1 MQDATQSPAG
11 GADPVES
18 APQAVNMVS
27 PEATRSVRVR
37 IDFVSDVA
45 CPWCAVGLKSL
56 EQALDRLGDQVTVDL
71 HFQPFELNPQ
81 MPPEGEDATEH
92 LVRKYGSTPEQ
103 LERNREAIRARGA
116 ELGFVFN
123 RRHRVYNTF
132 DAHRLLH
139 WAGLEGRALALKHAL
154 LRAYFTN
161 GEDVSSHTVLEQ
173 LAAEAGLDVQGAQRI
188 LSSDAYAADVR
199 SQERRYTAQGIRSV
213 PSVII
218 DRHHLIQG
226 GQPVDVFERAL
237 REVTG
242 VDVVPRVTS

>member
-1 MQDATQSPAG
+1 MQSPTESPATDAG
-11 GADPVES
+11 PVES
-18 APQAVNMVS
+18 AVNAADVDI
-27 PEATRSVRVR
+27 PNATGPVRVR
-37 IDFVSDVA
+37 IDFVSDVS

-92 LVRKYGSTPEQ
+92 LVHKYGSTPEQ

-123 RRHRVYNTF
+123 QRHRVYNTF

-139 WAGLEGRALALKHAL
+139 WAGLEGRAHALKHAL
-154 LRAYFTN
+154 LRAYFTD
-161 GEDVSSHTVLEQ
+161 GEDVSSHAVLER
-173 LAAEAGLDVQGAQRI
+173 LAAEAGLDVQDAQRI
-188 LSSDAYAADVR
+188 LSSDTHADDVR
-199 SQERRYTAQGIRSV
+199 AQERYYAEQGINAV

-218 DRHHLIQG
+218 NRRHLIQG
-226 GQPVDVFERAL
+226 GQPVGVFERAL

-242 VDVVPRVTS
+242 MDVMRE